1 MNPTSCW
8 IRGWSSCASLARSSA
23 SCQFPANHSI
33 RAWAAR
39 TCARRRSSP
48 RAAAFVPISSS
59 NARARSSS
67 PWPARRLLSD
77 MDGLSLYCSCSPS
90 RCSISTP
97 RSTRPGVKS
106 PARPSAIAT
115 CPIMTAISSGSPMRS
130 AFSRAARVS
139 TSAASISAWKTRIQ
153 PRYPRIRACRIS
165 SPAALASAS
174 SRRSI
179 VVCGSAFSVE
189 ASSKRTSDRSRPS
202 GTSVRIRSSSR
213 TARAPSPARRWDF
226 AARNRRCRSNAG
238 SSGVRSAASSES
250 SAAAAV
256 APRAPA
262 CSAAASRYEAA
273 TASGPSTDSAMWRA
287 RSSTSATARASAP

>member
-8 IRGWSSCASLARSSA
+8 IRGGARAPRWQGRAPAASFPRTTRSGHGRRGPARA
-23 SCQFPANHSI
+23 
-33 RAWAAR
+33 
-39 TCARRRSSP
+39 RRSSP
-48 RAAAFVPISSS
+48 RAAAFVSISSS

-77 MDGLSLYCSCSPS
+77 ADGLSLYWSCSPS

-130 AFSRAARVS
+130 AFSSAARVS

-165 SPAALASAS
+165 SPAALASAW

-179 VVCGSAFSVE
+179 VVCGSAFE
-189 ASSKRTSDRSRPS
+189 
-202 GTSVRIRSSSR
+202 
-213 TARAPSPARRWDF
+213 RRGQF
-226 AARNRRCRSNAG
+226 EEN
-238 SSGVRSAASSES
+238 V
-250 SAAAAV
+250 
-256 APRAPA
+256 
-262 CSAAASRYEAA
+262 
-273 TASGPSTDSAMWRA
+273 
-287 RSSTSATARASAP
+287 